1 MKVNISD
8 NMSSDKKYKMKGS
21 KIGIVL
27 LSSLGIIAGA
37 SKFGSLRTSDDEVYT
52 MINDVSPICTTS
64 IPKNELDELNII
76 INDCDC
82 SDSLFDDVCDKL
94 RDDGIIFKQ
103 SRNNSDVNCDNSI
116 VITLDQQ
123 YVSGADTFIFAPYD
137 NARIGESD
145 SLALSMQTALKQNGF
160 LSDDILCGVIG
171 YRENDNGIVTGVI
184 PTKTEEAIDSSKDTS
199 FVTISFGTDNVN
211 AEWVAKSIENGL
223 ARFVDYR
230 NNYDSQQDLIYRADN
245 GQDAEDVANYFG
257 TSTADLVSFNKLENT
272 KLGAQTIIN
281 PIAGNTEPFNKIT
294 IYNIGEV
301 KTRAY

>member
-1 MKVNISD
+1 MKINIDD
-8 NMSSDKKYKMKGS
+8 NMSTKNKYKLKGTKFGIALLTSIGLVSGGYLLSDKKKDNSEVKKM
-21 KIGIVL
+21 I
-27 LSSLGIIAGA
+27 
-37 SKFGSLRTSDDEVYT
+37 DEST
-52 MINDVSPICTTS
+52 IQITS
-64 IPKNELDELNII
+64 IPKNDVDELNVI

-82 SDSLFDDVCDKL
+82 SDNLFDNVCDKL

-103 SRNNSDVNCDNSI
+103 SRNNEEVNYDNSI

-145 SLALSMQTALKQNGF
+145 SLALSMQTAFKQNGF

-171 YRENDNGIVTGVI
+171 YRENEDGGVTGII

-230 NNYDSQQDLIYRADN
+230 NNYDTQQDLIYRADV
-245 GQDAEDVANYFG
+245 GQSADDVANYFG
-257 TSTADLVSFNKLENT
+257 TSFEDLCSFNKLESKQLN
-272 KLGAQTIIN
+272 AQTIIN
-281 PIAGNTEPFNKIT
+281 PVAGNTEPFNKIT
-294 IYNIGEV
+294 IYNIGNV

>member
-1 MKVNISD
+1 
-8 NMSSDKKYKMKGS
+8 MKGT
-21 KIGIVL
+21 KVGIAIL
-27 LSSLGIIAGA
+27 TSLGLIAGIGNM
-37 SKFGSLRTSDDEVYT
+37 KTINTNDSDELNM
-52 MINDVSPICTTS
+52 MIADIPVNTTS
-64 IPKNELDELNII
+64 ISKNMIDDLNVI

-94 RDDGIIFKQ
+94 REDNIIFKQ
-103 SRNNSDVNCDNSI
+103 SRNNSDINYDGSV

-137 NARIGESD
+137 NARIGDSD

-171 YRENDNGIVTGVI
+171 YRENENGVITGVI

-230 NNYDSQQDLIYRADN
+230 NNYDSQQDLIYRADV
-245 GQDAEDVANYFG
+245 GQSAEDVANYFG
-257 TSTADLVSFNKLENT
+257 TSTADLCSFNKLESTQLN
-272 KLGAQTIIN
+272 AQTIIN
-281 PIAGNTEPFNKIT
+281 PVAGNTEPFNKVT
-294 IYNIGEV
+294 IYNVGDI

>member
-1 MKVNISD
+1 MVNMSDNISSEKRYKLKGTKVGIAALTALGLTVGIGNLKPINTRD
-8 NMSSDKKYKMKGS
+8 SSELNSM
-21 KIGIVL
+21 
-27 LSSLGIIAGA
+27 LSDIP
-37 SKFGSLRTSDDEVYT
+37 
-52 MINDVSPICTTS
+52 VSTTN
-64 IPKNELDELNII
+64 IPKNMIDDLNII

-82 SDSLFDDVCDKL
+82 SDTLFDDVCNKL
-94 RDDGIIFKQ
+94 REDGVVFSYSK
-103 SRNNSDVNCDNSI
+103 NNSDVNHDSSV

-137 NARIGESD
+137 NARIGDSD
-145 SLALSMQTALKQNGF
+145 SLALSMQSALKQNGF

-171 YRENDNGIVTGVI
+171 YREDENGVITGVI

-230 NNYDSQQDLIYRADN
+230 NNYDSQQDLIYRADV
-245 GQDAEDVANYFG
+245 GQSAEDVANYFG
-257 TSTADLVSFNKLENT
+257 TNTADLCSFNKLESTQLN
-272 KLGAQTIIN
+272 AQTIIN
-281 PIAGNTEPFNKIT
+281 PIVGNTESFNKIN
-294 IYNIGEV
+294 IYNIGDI